1 MFLNGKDWWRKR
13 TFSCYFASSMLWLL
27 QKKGA
32 LWLATGRNLFW
43 YRAPAPIHSQPSRQ
57 DCAFGEFKRV
67 IFHENLLFMVAT
79 QPQGEK
85 KNFGL
90 IDLQVVSFLI
100 NMRKALIAFLDP
112 NSLLLFFEG
121 KRKSKN
127 LFLKINV
134 SRFACKVVKWNFWAI
149 A

>member
-1 MFLNGKDWWRKR
+1 MKTSF
-13 TFSCYFASSMLWLL
+13 LWLQL
-27 QKKGA
+27 SHKA
-32 LWLATGRNLFW
+32 
-43 YRAPAPIHSQPSRQ
+43 
-57 DCAFGEFKRV
+57 
-67 IFHENLLFMVAT
+67 
-79 QPQGEK
+79 K

-134 SRFACKVVKWNFWAI
+134 SRFACKVVK
-149 A
+149 

>member
-43 YRAPAPIHSQPSRQ
+43 YRAPALIHSQPSRQ

-85 KNFGL
+85 NFGL

-112 NSLLLFFEG
+112 IQYYCFLWERENSKIFT
-121 KRKSKN
+121 
-127 LFLKINV
+127 LKINV